1 MKIRRHA
8 RVAVPTKKEI
18 YMQFGMHPLQ
28 GVNQKNDKFGQPVN
42 SLKFMSELDIAR
54 LGDAAFRDDY
64 RAKLFERMKEEQ
76 AQAEELKKSS
86 PDESSDKTTSTEDI

>member
-54 LGDAAFRDDY
+54 LGDSAFRDDY
-64 RAKLFERMKEEQ
+64 RAKLLEKMQQEQQKQEEQ
-76 AQAEELKKSS
+76 NKHE
-86 PDESSDKTTSTEDI
+86 PYDKTSSTEEV

>member
-54 LGDAAFRDDY
+54 LGDSAFRDDY
-64 RAKLFERMKEEQ
+64 RAKLLEKMREEQ
-76 AQAEELKKSS
+76 NKQEEQKKQEE
-86 PDESSDKTTSTEDI
+86 PYDKTSSTEEV